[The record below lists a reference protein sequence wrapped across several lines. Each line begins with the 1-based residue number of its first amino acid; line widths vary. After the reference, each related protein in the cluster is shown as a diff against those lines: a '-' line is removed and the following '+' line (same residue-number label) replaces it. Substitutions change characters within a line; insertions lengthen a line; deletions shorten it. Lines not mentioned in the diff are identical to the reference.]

1 MIERDIISGLGKGD
15 WKSYTILYK
24 QYYERIR
31 FFADKYVNDLDVA
44 HELTIEAFIKLWQKR
59 SDFETVQNI
68 QAFLFITTKN
78 ACLNHLKHLKRKK
91 AAHEEI
97 LYTAEKESENV
108 WDEAVET
115 ELVTLVFRESNALT
129 RTCRAIIQLHY
140 GEGLTYKEI
149 AQKLQISVENVRVQH
164 ANAVNA
170 LRLLLKRKDLLF
182 LAAICTFMFI

>member
-68 QAFLFITTKN
+68 QAFLMCPYKT
-78 ACLNHLKHLKRKK
+78 
-91 AAHEEI
+91 
-97 LYTAEKESENV
+97 
-108 WDEAVET
+108 D
-115 ELVTLVFRESNALT
+115 LV
-129 RTCRAIIQLHY
+129 H
-140 GEGLTYKEI
+140 
-149 AQKLQISVENVRVQH
+149 
-164 ANAVNA
+164 
-170 LRLLLKRKDLLF
+170 DL
-182 LAAICTFMFI
+182 

>member
-1 MIERDIISGLGKGD
+1 MTERDIIFGLGKGD

-59 SDFETVQNI
+59 NDFETVQNI

-97 LYTAEKESENV
+97 LYTSDKESENV

-129 RTCRAIIQLHY
+129 RTCRAIIQMHY
-140 GEGLTYKEI
+140 GDGLTYKEI
-149 AQKLQISVENVRVQH
+149 ATKCFISPETMNSHIKNIYQKLNVHSR
-164 ANAVNA
+164 AEATARFGN
-170 LRLLLKRKDLLF
+170 K
-182 LAAICTFMFI
+182 